1 MTEIRNVKN
10 DINIRNLLLIG
21 RTGNGKS
28 TLANVLT
35 NTNQFK
41 ESSSSISETKSIQ
54 FEKFNSSLNGKEIIY
69 KVIDTIGIGD
79 TKLSDKEV
87 LLKIAEVSQELKD
100 GICQIL
106 FVTNGRFTDS
116 EIEAYNVMKE
126 VLFGEEI
133 TKYITIVRTNFDKFE
148 DKKSCE
154 EDKQKIH
161 DENPSLSEIL
171 KNCNGIIY
179 VSNPSVNENQRELAI
194 KLATELRGVSRDI
207 IINHL
212 TYNCGNYHP
221 TKLNELS
228 ERIKSYMT
236 EKEILEKRLEEEIVE
251 KETLK
256 KLTENLEKK
265 IEEATKEA
273 LAWKQK
279 IEEQSNKWSCIIS

>member
-1 MTEIRNVKN
+1 MTEINNKN
-10 DINIRNLLLIG
+10 DIIERNILLIG

-35 NTNQFK
+35 ETNEFR

-54 FEKFNSSLNGKEIIY
+54 VGKFKSQLNGKEIIY

-79 TKLSDKEV
+79 TKLNDKQV
-87 LLKIAEVSQELKD
+87 LIKIAEVSQELNN

-106 FVTNGRFTDS
+106 FLTNGRFTS
-116 EIEAYNVMKE
+116 EEIEAYNVMKE

-148 DKKSCE
+148 HEESCK
-154 EDKQKIH
+154 EDKQRIH
-161 DENPSLSEIL
+161 DENPTLSEIL

-179 VSNPSVNENQRELAI
+179 VSNPSVDVNQRKSAI
-194 KLATELRGVSRDI
+194 DAAIELRGVSRVI

-228 ERIKSYMT
+228 ERVKSYMT
-236 EKEILEKRLEEEIVE
+236 EKEILEKRLEKEIEE
-251 KETLK
+251 KETIKGLLK
-256 KLTENLEKK
+256 QLEDKLQ
-265 IEEATKEA
+265 EATKEA
-273 LAWKQK
+273 L
-279 IEEQSNKWSCIIS
+279 E